1 MSKLPVI
8 SGMKTVKAFQ
18 KVGWIVKRQTG
29 SHIIMERSGSIAT
42 LSVPN
47 HKEIKRGT
55 LRNLIKDAELTV
67 EEFLE
72 LL

>member
-1 MSKLPVI
+1 MPKLPVI

-18 KVGWIVKRQTG
+18 KAGWIVKMQTG
-29 SHIIMERSGSIAT
+29 SHIILEKAGYIAT

-47 HKEIKRGT
+47 HNEIKRGT
-55 LRNLIKDAELTV
+55 LRNLIKDAELTI
-67 EEFLE
+67 EEFLD

>member
-1 MSKLPVI
+1 MPKLPVI

-18 KVGWIVKRQTG
+18 KAGWMVKRQTG
-29 SHIIMERSGSIAT
+29 SHIIMEKAGYIAT

-47 HKEIKRGT
+47 HNEIKRGT
-55 LRNLIKDAELTV
+55 LRNLIKDAELTI
-67 EEFLE
+67 EEFLD

>member
-18 KVGWIVKRQTG
+18 KAGWIVKRQTG
-29 SHIIMERSGSIAT
+29 SHIIMEKVGSIAT

-55 LRNLIKDAELTV
+55 LKNLIKDAELNV

>member
-1 MSKLPVI
+1 MSKLPVT

-18 KVGWIVKRQTG
+18 KAGWIVKRQTG
-29 SHIIMERSGSIAT
+29 SHIIMEKVGSIVT

-55 LRNLIKDAELTV
+55 LRNLIKDAELTI

>member
-8 SGMKTVKAFQ
+8 SGMKAVKAFQ
-18 KVGWIVKRQTG
+18 KAGWMVKRQTG
-29 SHIIMERSGSIAT
+29 SHIIMEKIGYIAT

-55 LRNLIKDAELTV
+55 LRNLIKDAELTIDQFL
-67 EEFLE
+67 EFL
-72 LL
+72 

>member
-1 MSKLPVI
+1 MPKLPVI

-18 KVGWIVKRQTG
+18 KAGWTVKRQTG
-29 SHIIMERSGSIAT
+29 SHIIMEKAEYIAT

-55 LRNLIKDAELTV
+55 LKNLIKDAKLTI
-67 EEFLE
+67 EEFLD

>member
-1 MSKLPVI
+1 ME
-8 SGMKTVKAFQ
+8 
-18 KVGWIVKRQTG
+18 KVGY
-29 SHIIMERSGSIAT
+29 IAT

-72 LL
+72 FL

>member
-1 MSKLPVI
+1 MPKLPVI

-18 KVGWIVKRQTG
+18 KAGY
-29 SHIIMERSGSIAT
+29 IAT

-47 HKEIKRGT
+47 HNEIKRGT
-55 LRNLIKDAELTV
+55 LRNLIKDAELTI
-67 EEFLE
+67 EEFLD